1 VGQRPS
7 NGAIP
12 AHVVTLETMRSESW
26 HGDIRSVSF
35 LARIRLPGAIMKSL
49 LALSVSLLFLS
60 SSAHAYLIDFGS
72 SERPLACADNLA
84 GGGEFTLCFAGIA
97 INQAYGDVTNVVDVT
112 YTDLNDPTR
121 SLVWW
126 DTNYNNLYGVAI
138 ASGTNAN
145 SAARIDLVPASGLQ
159 VNLASFRLGAYNK
172 TTRDTNVA
180 VLAIGSSTPLF
191 VYSGGVGTGSVEA
204 TLFDLDV
211 SSASG
216 ITIAWSDSARDV
228 GIDQISFTV
237 TPVPEPNV
245 AALASVAVAALGA
258 LARRRS
264 A

>member
-1 VGQRPS
+1 
-7 NGAIP
+7 
-12 AHVVTLETMRSESW
+12 
-26 HGDIRSVSF
+26 
-35 LARIRLPGAIMKSL
+35 MKSL
-49 LALSVSLLFLS
+49 LALSASLLFLS

-72 SERPLACADNLA
+72 SELPIACANNLA
-84 GGGEFTLCFAGIA
+84 GEGKMLICAAGIA
-97 INQAYGDVTNVVDVT
+97 VNQSYGDVPGVVDVS

-121 SLVWW
+121 SLVFW

-138 ASGTNAN
+138 ASGTNVD

-172 TTRDTNVA
+172 TTRGTNVL
-180 VLAIGSSTPLF
+180 VLAIGDSTPLYA
-191 VYSGGVGTGSVEA
+191 YSGGVGNGSVDS

-237 TPVPEPNV
+237 TPVPEPGS
-245 AALASVAVAALGA
+245 AALAAVAVVALIA
-258 LARRRS
+258 LARRRD

>member
-1 VGQRPS
+1 MKVL
-7 NGAIP
+7 
-12 AHVVTLETMRSESW
+12 TL
-26 HGDIRSVSF
+26 F
-35 LARIRLPGAIMKSL
+35 A
-49 LALSVSLLFLS
+49 SLLFLS
-60 SSAHAYLIDFGS
+60 SSAHAYVIDFGS
-72 SERPLACADNLA
+72 SGRPIACADNLA
-84 GGGEFTLCFAGIA
+84 GLDTILECFAGIA
-97 INQAYGDVTNVVDVT
+97 VNQSYGDVTNVVNVT

-126 DTNYNNLYGVAI
+126 DTNYNNLYGVAYS
-138 ASGTNAN
+138 SGTNAD

-172 TTRDTNVA
+172 TTRDTNVL
-180 VLAIGSSTPLF
+180 VLAIGNPTPLYG
-191 VYSGGVGTGSVEA
+191 YSGGVGNGSVDS

-237 TPVPEPNV
+237 TPVPEPGP
-245 AALASVAVAALGA
+245 AALAATAAGALGA

>member
-1 VGQRPS
+1 MKVL
-7 NGAIP
+7 
-12 AHVVTLETMRSESW
+12 TL
-26 HGDIRSVSF
+26 F
-35 LARIRLPGAIMKSL
+35 A
-49 LALSVSLLFLS
+49 SLLFLS

-72 SERPLACADNLA
+72 SELPFACANNLA
-84 GGGEFTLCFAGIA
+84 GDGKILICGAGIA
-97 INQAYGDVTNVVDVT
+97 VNQSYGDVPGVVDVS
-112 YTDLNDPTR
+112 YTDLNDPNR
-121 SLVWW
+121 SLVFW

-138 ASGTNAN
+138 ASGTNAD

-172 TTRDTNVA
+172 TTRDTNVL
-180 VLAIGSSTPLF
+180 VLAIGNPTPLYG
-191 VYSGGVGTGSVEA
+191 YSGGVGNGSVDS

-237 TPVPEPNV
+237 TPVPEPGG
-245 AALASVAVAALGA
+245 AALVAVAVVALGA
-258 LARRRS
+258 LAHRRD